1 MCSYSGR
8 TKLPPYGEHRSF
20 TDTLFDPYFEKCP
33 NCDGQGV
40 VDTTENNHASGDKC
54 SICPVCHFNQYLFTG
69 TPEEFD
75 AIRKQ
80 VITAYF
86 PSKTGAKTDAPA
98 TTETAPQPPPPASE
112 PAPLPPTSPA
122 ASSQAFFTRPADD
135 SKEGIKKM
143 AKEIAGALSKFIE
156 NERNFQITDHRSK
169 YTYILRWWQKRG
181 GTFYVKMDG
190 VELRS
195 ISHPSITLAVLF
207 IESPFVASV
216 ILDWGLKNLGVKE
229 RDIQK
234 FKKSVPRP
242 DHFAVVRDSAYLPID
257 DSLTQPMFD
266 QLLGALAEL
275 DKAIHFDH

>member
-1 MCSYSGR
+1 MAHKHWKHYCNSEKREVYRNEKTCPDCNEPGEYAGYRLSVVEHMCSYSGR

-122 ASSQAFFTRPADD
+122 ASSQAFFTRPAD
-135 SKEGIKKM
+135 
-143 AKEIAGALSKFIE
+143 
-156 NERNFQITDHRSK
+156 
-169 YTYILRWWQKRG
+169 
-181 GTFYVKMDG
+181 VG
-190 VELRS
+190 VD
-195 ISHPSITLAVLF
+195 P
-207 IESPFVASV
+207 
-216 ILDWGLKNLGVKE
+216 
-229 RDIQK
+229 
-234 FKKSVPRP
+234 
-242 DHFAVVRDSAYLPID
+242 
-257 DSLTQPMFD
+257 
-266 QLLGALAEL
+266 
-275 DKAIHFDH
+275 